1 MSDQRSASNG
11 NGNRNGSGS
20 RPTRTAVPS
29 AAQLTRRACAELA
42 ELLGRDPEGVVS
54 LERTEDG
61 WRLGVEVVE
70 TRRIPDTADVLAE
83 YEVEV
88 DKRGRLMGYRRAR
101 RYARGQVRDDS

>member
-1 MSDQRSASNG
+1 MSDQQSSNG
-11 NGNRNGSGS
+11 ANHGD
-20 RPTRTAVPS
+20 RPKRTAAPS
-29 AAQLTRRACAELA
+29 AAQLSRRACAELA

-88 DKRGRLMGYRRAR
+88 DKRGRVMGYRRAR